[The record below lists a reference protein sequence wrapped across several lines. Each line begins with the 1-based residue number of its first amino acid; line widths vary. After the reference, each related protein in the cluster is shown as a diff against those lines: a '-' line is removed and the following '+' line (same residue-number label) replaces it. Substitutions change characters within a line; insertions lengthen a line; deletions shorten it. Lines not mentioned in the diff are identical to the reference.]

1 MKRIAP
7 PTPITIQITSPIWV
21 DRTSKRHGLPKR
33 SPLGV
38 ASLAAAAAVLLAPVD
53 VALLGAATSGRPPAN
68 GALEG
73 HAFLW
78 AVALNTV
85 GTAFLIG
92 GSLWS
97 IARRRRVVQN
107 LWIGS
112 GAAVV
117 ALSTGLTRAGDTSFV
132 YLGELIGIALMFTG
146 FRLAD
151 APPPRAEPRA
161 AAHRLAPRPQ

>member
-1 MKRIAP
+1 MP
-7 PTPITIQITSPIWV
+7 SV
-21 DRTSKRHGLPKR
+21 GGSKN
-33 SPLGV
+33 GV
-38 ASLAAAAAVLLAPVD
+38 LKMSTRPMLTATRR
-53 VALLGAATSGRPPAN
+53 ALTT
-68 GALEG
+68 
-73 HAFLW
+73 
-78 AVALNTV
+78 VALNTV

-151 APPPRAEPRA
+151 APPTRADPRA
-161 AAHRLAPRPQ
+161 AAHRLAPRPR